1 MTAKRTLWALGL
13 FLLLGGPTPGAVGD
27 CQGDHGDDAADLTDY
42 CIEKNELI
50 CVRRAYRNEISRSES
65 DDCRRD
71 AIDACMR
78 SSWAGDCRPTVRQTE
93 ACLNAL
99 YDRDTVDTPEDEIV
113 ECQRASL
120 CKVTTRGSTPDGGL

>member
-1 MTAKRTLWALGL
+1 MTAKRALVALGL

-27 CQGDHGDDAADLTDY
+27 CSGDEGNKPADLQAY
-42 CIEKNELI
+42 CVEKNELI
-50 CVRRAYRNEISRSES
+50 CVRRAERNEISRSES
-65 DDCRRD
+65 DDCRREV
-71 AIDACMR
+71 IDACNR

-99 YDRDTVDTPEDEIV
+99 YDRETLQTPEDEIE

-120 CKVTTRGSTPDGGL
+120 CRVDTRGRVPDGGL